1 MAEPDHRS
9 GGRPVT
15 PASQARTPVR
25 SAPLRRR
32 RTPTKPDVASQVEA
46 PPVETAPIDTAP
58 ADAAPTPTGT
68 PEQSAPPVNLTKPEQ
83 PGPAA
88 DPDELVSSLSYR
100 ERRRRRMAAAPGGAD
115 AAPVTKVSALR
126 ARSDRSIL
134 AWVATGLAVI
144 VIVGCLVASAVF
156 AIALGRIDHQRDL
169 RAEYSS
175 FAQQMT
181 VTMTSLN
188 PGNVDAAMKT
198 MSDKTSGTAQQR
210 LNESMGQAVS
220 LIRDQKLDVQSTV
233 ISDAVTKA
241 DADEGTVIVVYGW
254 QMKPTDPKEQT
265 IVQTFRWRVDITRIN
280 GELKMTDFEWVT

>member
-32 RTPTKPDVASQVEA
+32 RTPTKPDEAPQAEAAKVEA
-46 PPVETAPIDTAP
+46 PPVDTAP
-58 ADAAPTPTGT
+58 AEAAPTPPAT
-68 PEQSAPPVNLTKPEQ
+68 PEQPSPAVNLTKPERT
-83 PGPAA
+83 GPVA

-100 ERRRRRMAAAPGGAD
+100 ERRQRRMAAAPGGDD

-156 AIALGRIDHQRDL
+156 AIAL
-169 RAEYSS
+169 
-175 FAQQMT
+175 
-181 VTMTSLN
+181 
-188 PGNVDAAMKT
+188 
-198 MSDKTSGTAQQR
+198 
-210 LNESMGQAVS
+210 
-220 LIRDQKLDVQSTV
+220 
-233 ISDAVTKA
+233 
-241 DADEGTVIVVYGW
+241 
-254 QMKPTDPKEQT
+254 
-265 IVQTFRWRVDITRIN
+265 
-280 GELKMTDFEWVT
+280 